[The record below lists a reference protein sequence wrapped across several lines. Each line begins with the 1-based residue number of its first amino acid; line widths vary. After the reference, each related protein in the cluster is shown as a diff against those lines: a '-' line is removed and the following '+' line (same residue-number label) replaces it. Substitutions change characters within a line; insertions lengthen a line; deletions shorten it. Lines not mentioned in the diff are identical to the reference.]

1 MLYLIHTRSL
11 TQPLINGGWK
21 GAILNF
27 EEGIILGSLNRSI
40 EHMYTGIFCYRTLSL
55 SIYIYIQWGVPLPNI
70 SDYKHHH
77 NRHTCFV
84 SDTFYLQHL
93 QLTNYCLLLQRGD
106 NPRGIEIFVYIWLM
120 ILVVYSVHAPT
131 EKISAFHSFQIVAK
145 SSPPKTQQS
154 PTKRGSW
161 RSDCGESYCRRS
173 PETPARC
180 LLTGLEVAK
189 GWPLKS
195 QKTKITC
202 LNTTINSH
210 NNEEIT
216 MFCNKQYIFK

>member
-1 MLYLIHTRSL
+1 M
-11 TQPLINGGWK
+11 P
-21 GAILNF
+21 
-27 EEGIILGSLNRSI
+27 
-40 EHMYTGIFCYRTLSL
+40 
-55 SIYIYIQWGVPLPNI
+55 WGVPLPNI
-70 SDYKHHH
+70 SDYTHHH
-77 NRHTCFV
+77 NRHKCFV

-195 QKTKITC
+195 RKTKITC

-216 MFCNKQYIFK
+216 MFLTGNTSSNNSCSSARLVYPKVYLVPWNPAWFMAGQPTPP